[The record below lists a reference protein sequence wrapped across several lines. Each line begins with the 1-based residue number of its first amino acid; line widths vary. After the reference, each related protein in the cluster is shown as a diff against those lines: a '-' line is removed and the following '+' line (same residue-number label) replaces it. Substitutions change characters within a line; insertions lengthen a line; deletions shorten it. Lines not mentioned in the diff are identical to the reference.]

1 MLETILNSGA
11 LLIILAG
18 VVRFIVKYIDKKSS
32 FNRVIPSISRIY
44 DLMNQLV
51 FETKANRALLMK
63 TENNGG
69 VPSLTSDLF
78 SSVMYETT
86 DYKMNL
92 IKEDWQRRRLDGQYI
107 KMLNNVVSSDNIT
120 KLETD
125 DMECG
130 ILRDIYK
137 VNKIKKSYII
147 LIHRTNKKMVYFSLT
162 FTDDI
167 VDEDLVRVKLTEFR
181 DKVSEIFKQL

>member
-1 MLETILNSGA
+1 
-11 LLIILAG
+11 
-18 VVRFIVKYIDKKSS
+18 
-32 FNRVIPSISRIY
+32 
-44 DLMNQLV
+44 
-51 FETKANRALLMK
+51 
-63 TENNGG
+63 
-69 VPSLTSDLF
+69 
-78 SSVMYETT
+78 
-86 DYKMNL
+86 
-92 IKEDWQRRRLDGQYI
+92 
-107 KMLNNVVSSDNIT
+107 MLNNVISSDNIT

-181 DKVSEIFKQL
+181 DKVSEIFKQI